1 MPDKLIPGKKR
12 TMAYK
17 KGRAKSSAFQ
27 MKGNPFKNKNKG
39 LSKEAQNLLKAVPN
53 QEAFDN
59 LTPRER
65 KSFLV
70 AADKYGIP
78 TTTEKKSP
86 APKASPAKG
95 GWWAKQTKTHGG
107 PSRVLNF
114 NPRKTLGLG

>member
-1 MPDKLIPGKKR
+1 MPGKHNSPL
-12 TMAYK
+12 YK
-17 KGRAKSSAFQ
+17 GIGKYVKKAKGQR
-27 MKGNPFKNKNKG
+27 GFKMTSPLQNKNKG
-39 LSKEAQNLLKAVPN
+39 LSKEAQNLLKVVPN

-59 LTPRER
+59 LSPRER
-65 KSFLV
+65 KSFLA
-70 AADKYGIP
+70 AADKYGVP